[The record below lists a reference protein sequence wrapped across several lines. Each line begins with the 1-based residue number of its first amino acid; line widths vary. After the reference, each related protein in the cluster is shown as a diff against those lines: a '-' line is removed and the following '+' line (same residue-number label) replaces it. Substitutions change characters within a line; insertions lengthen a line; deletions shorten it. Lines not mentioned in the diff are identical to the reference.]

1 MASSKTQVK
10 ISDVT
15 IILHSKCIIKIIN
28 GYKCFCLAI
37 NIYAYYV
44 SDLEYIYLL
53 INTRVL
59 ISEDQGKAQRIK
71 PMARD
76 A

>member
-1 MASSKTQVK
+1 MASSKTQVR

-15 IILHSKCIIKIIN
+15 IILHGKCIIKIIN
-28 GYKCFCLAI
+28 GYKCFCLVI
-37 NIYAYYV
+37 NIYVYYV
-44 SDLEYIYLL
+44 SDLEYIYFL

>member
-1 MASSKTQVK
+1 MGTNFFLV
-10 ISDVT
+10 
-15 IILHSKCIIKIIN
+15 
-28 GYKCFCLAI
+28 I
-37 NIYAYYV
+37 NIYVYYI